1 MATERQKEGPSPR
14 EGTGNAAS
22 LSLIEHIKRLVESE
36 YLEPKEYLT
45 FDELLFKLR
54 RWWCKHYNRPYK
66 DPLLD
71 SYTFEELFY
80 EYWDV
85 TYTPPKPG
93 EDGAQKEIPQE
104 EFDWA
109 AEEEAKDLLALESKQ
124 EEPSKP
130 EDDSILEES
139 EFMPDDDWADKYL
152 TNDNQLSNPSPQEV
166 DEGGDISADF
176 EV

>member
-1 MATERQKEGPSPR
+1 MATERQKEGSSPR

-85 TYTPPKPG
+85 TYTPPRPDEAKDP
-93 EDGAQKEIPQE
+93 QEIPQE
-104 EFDWA
+104 EYDWA
-109 AEEEAKDLLALESKQ
+109 AEEEAKELLELERQ
-124 EEPSKP
+124 QQVVPEP
-130 EDDSILEES
+130 ENDSIVEETDVPS
-139 EFMPDDDWADKYL
+139 DDEWAAKHL
-152 TNDNQLSNPSPQEV
+152 ANNKLNNPSPEEV
-166 DEGGDISADF
+166 NDGGDISASF
-176 EV
+176 EA